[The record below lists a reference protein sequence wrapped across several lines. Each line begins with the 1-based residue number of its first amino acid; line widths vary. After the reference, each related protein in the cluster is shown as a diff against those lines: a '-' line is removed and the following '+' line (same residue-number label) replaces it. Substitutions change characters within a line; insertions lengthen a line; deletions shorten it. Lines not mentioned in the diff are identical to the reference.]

1 MEDFPTA
8 VFFDVDGVLIN
19 SLPQHLQI
27 CRDKANEFGL
37 RLSIPTIEEFREL
50 VRAGVKVS
58 PMRNFFLAVG
68 FPKYLVDRA
77 VADYE
82 RDFSQHYRPK
92 AFPGVDQMLRT
103 LQTAG
108 VQLGLIT
115 SNTRENVT
123 PALSNSMTLFDER
136 CLFFFDKYR
145 ILKTKAW
152 SLAEGMRVLEISSD
166 DCVYVGD
173 QPEDARA
180 ASEAGIQFLG
190 VTYGWGISDRD
201 RQYRS
206 AKNVW
211 EIPDKLRELH
221 VQSKVDNSR
230 LASNAP

>member
-1 MEDFPTA
+1 
-8 VFFDVDGVLIN
+8 V
-19 SLPQHLQI
+19 QHQ
-27 CRDKANEFGL
+27 
-37 RLSIPTIEEFREL
+37 
-50 VRAGVKVS
+50 
-58 PMRNFFLAVG
+58 
-68 FPKYLVDRA
+68 
-77 VADYE
+77 
-82 RDFSQHYRPK
+82 
-92 AFPGVDQMLRT
+92 LRT

-108 VQLGLIT
+108 VQLGLVT
-115 SNTRENVT
+115 SNIRDNVT

-136 CLFFFDKYR
+136 CLFFFDKYP
-145 ILKTKAW
+145 IPKTKAW
-152 SLAEGMRVLEISSD
+152 YLAEGIRVLEISSE

-180 ASEAGIQFLG
+180 ASEAGIKFLG

-211 EIPDKLRELH
+211 EIPDKLRELY